1 MRATQ
6 HKQGFTLVE
15 LLVVIAI
22 IGILVA
28 LLLPA
33 VQAARE
39 AARRMQCSN
48 NLKQLGVAL
57 HNYHDT
63 HKSMPPGFLPK
74 RNANGAKTND
84 VNLWAWG
91 ALVLPFMEQQA
102 LHDKLNVGNNHLELI
117 SSTAGPGTLKEVMQ
131 QAIPSFRC
139 PSDVGPPKNTNRQ
152 RFNWAQTPPV
162 AGRRIATS
170 NYLGVNGAWN
180 PDANGGR
187 SQERGVF
194 IEETGRRFR
203 DITDGTSNVLMV
215 GERRWQ
221 YKDNSGAIRTSGA
234 GVIYGVRRRNGVN
247 ERADA
252 LGGGRPRLNF
262 DNSNDQNGRLRGFS
276 SMHPGGAMFVLAD
289 GSVNFISET
298 IEFSDR
304 DGNGWL
310 NGAAERGPTNGK
322 LPSMYQ
328 KLCAVADGGPVKL
341 P

>member
-1 MRATQ
+1 
-6 HKQGFTLVE
+6 
-15 LLVVIAI
+15 
-22 IGILVA
+22 
-28 LLLPA
+28 
-33 VQAARE
+33 
-39 AARRMQCSN
+39 
-48 NLKQLGVAL
+48 
-57 HNYHDT
+57 
-63 HKSMPPGFLPK
+63 
-74 RNANGAKTND
+74 
-84 VNLWAWG
+84 
-91 ALVLPFMEQQA
+91 
-102 LHDKLNVGNNHLELI
+102 
-117 SSTAGPGTLKEVMQ
+117 
-131 QAIPSFRC
+131 
-139 PSDVGPPKNTNRQ
+139 
-152 RFNWAQTPPV
+152 
-162 AGRRIATS
+162 
-170 NYLGVNGAWN
+170 
-180 PDANGGR
+180 
-187 SQERGVF
+187 
-194 IEETGRRFR
+194 
-203 DITDGTSNVLMV
+203 MV